1 MNIKHSRTTCKTS
14 MFVVLQKSDISKFPA
29 PALGLPGP
37 HTFLHRIK
45 TFGVEIRPV
54 FKRFMFHKVENVKS

>member
-1 MNIKHSRTTCKTS
+1 

-54 FKRFMFHKVENVKS
+54 FKRFIFHKVENVKS